1 MSITSMDPTGRCSD
15 PNAVLAL
22 ARSFGLYPPD
32 PHEMGPARA
41 LAATR
46 ISDAVVTEEAFAAVQ
61 SVTGASLFVH
71 REDGQ
76 VTGVLAF
83 FFFNEMGL
91 TALESGAFDP
101 SNVDLSLLAKPGET
115 PVGAYAW
122 GFAASTK
129 LGGRAVVA
137 ASAAL
142 QDRLFWNI
150 PVYTRAAT
158 ADGERVLYGSLGYE
172 RAPGEDSMLA
182 VRPARQ
188 TPPVARAS

>member
-1 MSITSMDPTGRCSD
+1 MADFIDPSGRCSD
-15 PNAVLAL
+15 SARILELA
-22 ARSFGLYPPD
+22 ASFGLRPPL
-32 PHEMGPARA
+32 PHEMAPARA
-41 LAATR
+41 LAASR

-61 SVTGASLFVH
+61 AVTGASLFVH
-71 REDGQ
+71 REGEE

-83 FFFNEMGL
+83 FFFNKAGL
-91 TALESGAFDP
+91 DAIEAGTFNPSQVDP
-101 SNVDLSLLAKPGET
+101 ALLAKPGET

-142 QDRLFWNI
+142 QNRLFWSI

-158 ADGERVLYGSLGYE
+158 ADGERVLYGSLGYV
-172 RAPGEDSMLA
+172 RVPGDDRMLA
-182 VRPARQ
+182 VRPPHSA
-188 TPPVARAS
+188 PPPLGRTN